1 MDDRSLSET
10 IELAKK
16 NNQKAFNN
24 LFEEFWGYLYNY
36 QLKKNYNQ
44 DRAEDISIRAMA
56 KAFDR
61 IETFNSKYKF
71 KTWLIAI
78 SNNIKIDDY
87 RKEVKN
93 LLRDRIEYPD
103 SQKIIDETL
112 SPEDKL
118 IRNQKFEDLLTKIK
132 SLKKDYSQIIKLRF
146 FNELSYKE
154 ISEITNQ
161 PINTVKVKIMR
172 AKKFC
177 QRKSKMVKN
186 FINKLGPGLL
196 FAGAAIGVSH
206 LVQSTRAGADY
217 GWGLLWA
224 LLIVNLLKYP
234 FFQFGPRYAIATN
247 KSLIEGYYELGK
259 FFLISYFILNI
270 ATMFTIQTAVTI
282 VTASLASKV
291 FGLTSSLVV
300 WSLIVTFLC
309 LSILFIGKYKLLDN
323 LIKWIIVTL
332 SISTIFAL
340 IVAVYKNDSPIQ
352 FDQIFPNSSNLIFLI
367 AFMGWMPAPLD
378 ISIWHSL
385 WAIEKKRIQKKK
397 SN

>member
-1 MDDRSLSET
+1 MSQYMDDRSLSET

-44 DRAEDISIRAMA
+44 DRAEDISIRTMA

-61 IETFNSKYKF
+61 IETSNSKYKF

-118 IRNQKFEDLLTKIK
+118 IKNQKFEDLLIKIK
-132 SLKKDYSQIIKLRF
+132 SLKNDYSQIIKLRF

-154 ISEITNQ
+154 ISEVTNQ

-172 AKKFC
+172 AKKILSE
-177 QRKSKMVKN
+177 KIKN
-186 FINKLGPGLL
+186 G
-196 FAGAAIGVSH
+196 
-206 LVQSTRAGADY
+206 
-217 GWGLLWA
+217 
-224 LLIVNLLKYP
+224 
-234 FFQFGPRYAIATN
+234 
-247 KSLIEGYYELGK
+247 
-259 FFLISYFILNI
+259 
-270 ATMFTIQTAVTI
+270 
-282 VTASLASKV
+282 
-291 FGLTSSLVV
+291 
-300 WSLIVTFLC
+300 
-309 LSILFIGKYKLLDN
+309 
-323 LIKWIIVTL
+323 
-332 SISTIFAL
+332 
-340 IVAVYKNDSPIQ
+340 
-352 FDQIFPNSSNLIFLI
+352 
-367 AFMGWMPAPLD
+367 
-378 ISIWHSL
+378 
-385 WAIEKKRIQKKK
+385 
-397 SN
+397 

>member
-1 MDDRSLSET
+1 
-10 IELAKK
+10 
-16 NNQKAFNN
+16 
-24 LFEEFWGYLYNY
+24 
-36 QLKKNYNQ
+36 
-44 DRAEDISIRAMA
+44 
-56 KAFDR
+56 
-61 IETFNSKYKF
+61 
-71 KTWLIAI
+71 
-78 SNNIKIDDY
+78 
-87 RKEVKN
+87 
-93 LLRDRIEYPD
+93 
-103 SQKIIDETL
+103 
-112 SPEDKL
+112 
-118 IRNQKFEDLLTKIK
+118 
-132 SLKKDYSQIIKLRF
+132 
-146 FNELSYKE
+146 
-154 ISEITNQ
+154 
-161 PINTVKVKIMR
+161 
-172 AKKFC
+172 
-177 QRKSKMVKN
+177 MVKN

-206 LVQSTRAGADY
+206 LVQSTRAGADF
-217 GWGLLWA
+217 GCGLLWA

-291 FGLTSSLVV
+291 FGLTSSLLV
-300 WSLIVTFLC
+300 WSLIITFLC

-340 IVAVYKNDSPIQ
+340 IVAVFKNDSPIQ

-385 WAIEKKRIQKKK
+385 WAIEKKKNSRKKIK
-397 SN
+397 L

>member
-71 KTWLIAI
+71 KTWLITI

-118 IRNQKFEDLLTKIK
+118 IRNQKFEDLLIKIK
-132 SLKKDYSQIIKLRF
+132 SLKNDYSQIIKLRF

-154 ISEITNQ
+154 ISEVTNQ

-172 AKKFC
+172 AKKILSE
-177 QRKSKMVKN
+177 KIKN
-186 FINKLGPGLL
+186 G
-196 FAGAAIGVSH
+196 
-206 LVQSTRAGADY
+206 
-217 GWGLLWA
+217 
-224 LLIVNLLKYP
+224 
-234 FFQFGPRYAIATN
+234 
-247 KSLIEGYYELGK
+247 EK
-259 FFLISYFILNI
+259 F
-270 ATMFTIQTAVTI
+270 
-282 VTASLASKV
+282 
-291 FGLTSSLVV
+291 
-300 WSLIVTFLC
+300 
-309 LSILFIGKYKLLDN
+309 YK
-323 LIKWIIVTL
+323 
-332 SISTIFAL
+332 
-340 IVAVYKNDSPIQ
+340 
-352 FDQIFPNSSNLIFLI
+352 
-367 AFMGWMPAPLD
+367 
-378 ISIWHSL
+378 
-385 WAIEKKRIQKKK
+385 
-397 SN
+397 